1 MLGGQTPYGD
11 TPDISSISD
20 FDFYEPIWYYEEMS
34 QFPEPKCYIQHKSG
48 TPIVRST
55 VQAITED
62 QKMTDEMK
70 KELQEL
76 AKPFK
81 IRSAHLTLHIMI
93 FQITF
98 KLQLM
103 QMKHKIQKM
112 KMTIRDHS
120 LSQWKKLC
128 LKQMTMIQK
137 PMYRGSNLVTQT
149 RAIPPGN
156 YHWS

>member
-62 QKMTDEMK
+62 QKMTDEVK

-76 AKPFK
+76 DQAIQDK
-81 IRSAHLTLHIMI
+81 IGSFDTTHHDVPNY
-93 FQITF
+93 FQAPTNATEAQDSENENDYKRQQF
-98 KLQLM
+98 E
-103 QMKHKIQKM
+103 
-112 KMTIRDHS
+112 
-120 LSQWKKLC
+120 
-128 LKQMTMIQK
+128 
-137 PMYRGSNLVTQT
+137 PMEEAMSEADDYDPETYV
-149 RAIPPGN
+149 
-156 YHWS
+156 